1 MDDKIRDQLLATY
14 NIEPSTL
21 ERLHDDF
28 LELWSEPLEEW
39 VRNRHLALQKAG
51 LSNEGIYQRIM
62 AEKTTMRFPA
72 GELSL
77 RQIRRIIY
85 G

>member
-1 MDDKIRDQLLATY
+1 MDEKILDQLLATY
-14 NIEPSTL
+14 NMEPATIR
-21 ERLHDDF
+21 RLHEDF
-28 LELWSEPLEEW
+28 LELWSEPMEDW
-39 VRNRHLALQKAG
+39 VRSRHLALQKAG
-51 LSNEGIYQRIM
+51 LDNESVYHRIM
-62 AEKTTMRFPA
+62 AEKNLRRFPA